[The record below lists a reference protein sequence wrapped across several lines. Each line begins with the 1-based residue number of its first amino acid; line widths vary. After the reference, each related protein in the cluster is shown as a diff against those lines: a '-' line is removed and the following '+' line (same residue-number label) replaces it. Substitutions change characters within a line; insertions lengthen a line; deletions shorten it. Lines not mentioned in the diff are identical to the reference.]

1 MKTRLLVIIGIIILS
16 VIGMVFGIAAEI
28 SYGLISM
35 FFHSVIIEDKS
46 ELCMISDREWDEKHN
61 TCDSI
66 VEEQCFVMDGNFVE
80 CKPREWRF
88 PEDNLDCLLS
98 TMCIPTCNFD

>member
-1 MKTRLLVIIGIIILS
+1 MNIKLLIIIPIVILLV
-16 VIGMVFGIAAEI
+16 VVVVFGFAAET

-35 FFHSVIIEDKS
+35 FFHSVMIEDKS

-66 VEEQCFVMDGNFVE
+66 VEE
-80 CKPREWRF
+80 
-88 PEDNLDCLLS
+88 
-98 TMCIPTCNFD
+98 

>member
-1 MKTRLLVIIGIIILS
+1 MNVMLLIVVIIVILSGIGIII
-16 VIGMVFGIAAEI
+16 GIAAEV

-35 FFHSVIIEDKS
+35 FFHSVMIEDKS

-80 CKPREWRF
+80 CKPREWRC
-88 PEDNLDCLLS
+88 PEDNMDCVLS
-98 TMCIPTCNFD
+98 TMCIPICNFD